1 MFKFKKTNN
10 KTKEILFVASIL
22 LIPLLTFAVFYVYQ
36 NFSSFLLAFQKIDLA
51 GRRYFVGFDNFK
63 EFFSG
68 MAGNAQAGVSLR
80 NSVKAWCIN
89 FSITIPL
96 YLIFSY
102 YIAKKMPF
110 SKFVNFIVLVPQV
123 VSTFLYSLVYIQFVE
138 NALPVVMNKLFN
150 VVNFPNIIWNNST
163 AFANNLFF
171 SIWLSFGTSVLV
183 YSNAIRAIDNEIF
196 ESARLDGVNDVQEFF
211 SIILPLIW
219 PTLTTMVVTSVTGVF
234 TWSGSLMVFYMYDAP
249 PHIWGLD
256 YFFTRTVKVSM
267 GNGTEYLAYP
277 TVATSGFIAMI
288 FTAPIVFLVRYLM
301 NKFDKTAE

>member
-1 MFKFKKTNN
+1 MSRTKKMSN
-10 KTKEILFVASIL
+10 KKREILFVASIL
-22 LIPLLTFAVFYVYQ
+22 LIPLITFVVFYIYQ

-51 GRRYFVGFDNFK
+51 GKRYFVGLDNFE
-63 EFFSG
+63 EFFVGLSN
-68 MAGNAQAGVSLR
+68 NAQSGISFL
-80 NSVKAWCIN
+80 NSVKSWLIN

-110 SKFVNFIVLVPQV
+110 SKFVNFIVLMPQV

-138 NALPVVMNKLFN
+138 NALPTVMNKLFG
-150 VVNFPNIIWNNST
+150 VINFPNIIWNNST
-163 AFANNLFF
+163 AYGNNLFF

-183 YSNAIRAIDNEIF
+183 YSNAIRSIDNEIF

-219 PTLTTMVVTSVTGVF
+219 PTLTTMVVTSVTSIF

-249 PHIWGLD
+249 PHIWGLG

-267 GNGTEYLAYP
+267 ANGTEYLSYP
-277 TVATSGFIAMI
+277 TVATSGFVAMM

-301 NKFDKTAE
+301 NKFDKTAD